1 MPRLPV
7 RMSAGVGN
15 VRASI
20 RGRVVRQG
28 AVRGWLSKLTSEQV
42 HRIKKNAGEAMA
54 RMGYQLFSELN
65 QEAANVG

>member
-1 MPRLPV
+1 
-7 RMSAGVGN
+7 
-15 VRASI
+15 
-20 RGRVVRQG
+20 VVRQG